1 MKRTTRFLSCLLLPF
16 LLAACTP
23 QVTDDTVFNL
33 YYYNIGLTPGETVNI
48 SPSYIGTPPTGFRIY
63 SITRNGKVF
72 YEPRLDGEL
81 TEDDS
86 FYINPSDGR
95 FSVQN
100 TIDLATGTY
109 SVSLT
114 CTSGGV
120 EYDYP
125 GIITVEIK
133 SAE

>member
-1 MKRTTRFLSCLLLPF
+1 MKRISRLPICLLLPF
-16 LLAACTP
+16 LLAACSP

-33 YYYNIGLTPGETVNI
+33 YYYSIGLTPGETVNI

-63 SITRNGKVF
+63 SI
-72 YEPRLDGEL
+72 
-81 TEDDS
+81 
-86 FYINPSDGR
+86 DGR